1 MLDKLRCLNKQL
13 LNIYKD
19 DINNLEKQRLISKI
33 LQDDKFMFKIDIE
46 TAYAILRDLTIDE
59 EDLRSVYSELIDIK
73 NYEEN

>member
-46 TAYAILRDLTIDE
+46 TAYAILSDLTIDE